1 MDSDLVLAKTDKAL
15 REIKTRQFKLNS
27 RMRSILI
34 VVDGQTSFGDLKKQ
48 FSHIET
54 IEEDI
59 NNLVTYGF
67 LSVAADFKKQR
78 KNLSKALTDV
88 MGPHADYFTLELE
101 DCSNIAELK
110 VFLIEKRAMLERGLG
125 KRGDKFWNIAKQITS

>member
-1 MDSDLVLAKTDKAL
+1 MNADLVLTKTDKAL
-15 REIKTRQFKLNS
+15 KEIKTRQYKLNS

-34 VVDGQTSFGDLKKQ
+34 VVDGRTPLGNLKSQ

-67 LSVAADFKKQR
+67 LSMAADFKKQR
-78 KNLSKALTDV
+78 KDLSKALTDV
-88 MGPHADYFTLELE
+88 MGPHADFFTLELE
-101 DCSNIAELK
+101 DCTNIAELK

-125 KRGDKFWNIAKQITS
+125 KRGDKFWNIVKQITS